1 MKSQCENSFGRNLF
15 PENSGLGALPTIR
28 VDAQWTD
35 PFSYEIYYPKF
46 GDWVSNG
53 GSGSGSSGFGQFT
66 GSAST
71 QTQCQ
76 TDTTIN
82 PIVIANGKKIQQEL
96 DFTTTGEMPLAFIR
110 YYDSFAKGA
119 ADFSVNGKW
128 RHSFDY
134 RLAIDPQKNRIR
146 QLPNGENYYL
156 NGLMKIQKSYDE
168 FIVSLPDGGVETYNL
183 NGRLLSKKNAYNIGW
198 TLSYDVDN
206 KLSEVTHTNGRTI
219 KLTWYMGQLIKVTD
233 PARNIYTYN
242 YDIR

>member
-1 MKSQCENSFGRNLF
+1 MRILALLFIIIFFPIKTFAISLGECQMEYDACNSAGGSDCNGWERIKSQCENSFGRILF

-53 GSGSGSSGFGQFT
+53 GSGSSGFGQFT

-134 RLAIDPQKNRIR
+134 R
-146 QLPNGENYYL
+146 
-156 NGLMKIQKSYDE
+156 
-168 FIVSLPDGGVETYNL
+168 
-183 NGRLLSKKNAYNIGW
+183 
-198 TLSYDVDN
+198 
-206 KLSEVTHTNGRTI
+206 
-219 KLTWYMGQLIKVTD
+219 
-233 PARNIYTYN
+233 
-242 YDIR
+242 